1 MTERKQP
8 KIRFTGLHSHSGMSV
23 GDGLGLPSQ
32 HLDFAYQNGL
42 DAFALTDHGTGA
54 GISYL
59 VLHAKKMAKEGKNI
73 KTIYGCEMYFHPDIE
88 QWRKDKENIE
98 KTTKAKK
105 DDEEISGAFV
115 EDEEETKKS
124 KKSILNKRSHL
135 VLLAQNQQGLNNLYK
150 LISMSYNNENYY
162 RFPRID
168 YKMLKQYNEGII
180 ASSACMGGVL
190 STDYWEN
197 REAGADAV
205 LNAMRETTRK
215 MVDIFGDRWYGEL
228 QWNGLPIQHEINKYV
243 IQVCDEFGVKLISTA
258 DSHYP
263 TPDAWKD
270 REIYKRISY
279 MSSGRQIDTNLPNSI
294 DDMEYE
300 LYPKNGDQMWEA
312 YKKYSAKCGVQY
324 DDELVL
330 KSLEETYHIAHN
342 RIETFFP
349 DNQVRL
355 PDFLLPE
362 GKTAETTLDDLAENA
377 LRDMK
382 KWSNKEYHDRL
393 LRELKVIKDRGFAK
407 YFVTMKAISDRANKS
422 YFTGPGRGSAAG
434 SLVAYVLGI
443 TQVDPIKYKLQ
454 FERFLSSTATDY
466 PDIDYDVSD
475 AMGLKQNLI
484 DEWGENRVVPITNW
498 NTLQLRS
505 LIKDIGKFYGVDFQE
520 VNAVT
525 SKMLLEATPQ
535 AKAEHG
541 ITAGIYNPT
550 FDEVMKYSK
559 TLQDFLD
566 KYPNIKTHVNQLYGS
581 IRSASRHAGGI
592 VVGENLDEWMPLINS
607 KGVRQTPWAE
617 GQNVRHLEPMGFI
630 KFDVLGLETLST
642 MEKAVFH
649 ILRRHK
655 GVKNPTFEDVKSFY
669 NEHLHPDV
677 LDMNDGEVY
686 KNVFHNGSFPGIFQ
700 FTEVGAQSFCQ
711 RVKPNN
717 IVDISSITSI
727 FRPGPLSAG
736 VDKSFAE
743 SKNDPDSVIYE
754 HELIKEATQETYGY
768 LVFQEQIALL
778 AHKLGRDIS
787 LDEGNSLR
795 KVLTKKGTGKEA
807 EVKDRLH
814 EKFING
820 CVDKGLG
827 KQVGEK
833 LWQKFI
839 YFSGYG
845 FNKSHAVCYS
855 IISYQCAWLYNYY
868 PSEWLAAYLD
878 SQPETKKEKAV
889 NIVKAAGYIVQGV
902 DINKSGKVWEISE
915 DGKTLIQPLSAIK
928 GVGDAAIKEILDH
941 RPFKTIEDF
950 LFHPRVS
957 YSKLNKKNIDALC
970 RSEALVSLM
979 DSRFTGGKH
988 FWSAI
993 AVDRPRKPESLIEN
1007 IKTYAPEGDFTRD
1020 EKILNTLELTGV
1032 YPINMIVSEEVQRK
1046 LEEKM
1051 IPPLGSFDPDLGF
1064 CWFIPKSIEKKKTKK
1079 GKDFL
1084 IVEAIDDTN
1093 IVTKIKCWGYDP
1105 KKDALHV
1112 NRPYVAKLDF
1122 QEDWGFSSKSIGK
1135 NFKLIG

>member
-1 MTERKQP
+1 MTERVVS
-8 KIRFTGLHSHSGMSV
+8 KIKFTGLHSHSGMSV

-32 HLDFAYQNGL
+32 HLDFAYGNGL

-73 KTIYGCEMYFHPDIE
+73 KTIYGCEMYFHPDLA
-88 QWRKDKENIE
+88 QWRKDKEEIQ

-115 EDEEETKKS
+115 EDEEESKKS

-135 VLLAQNQQGLNNLYK
+135 VLLAQNQRGLNNLYK
-150 LISMSYNNENYY
+150 LISMSYSNENYY

-168 YKMLKQYNEGII
+168 YNMLKQYSEGII
-180 ASSACMGGVL
+180 VSSACMGGVL

-197 REAGADAV
+197 REAGSVAV

-228 QWNGLPIQHEINKYV
+228 QWNGLPIQHEINKYI
-243 IQVCDEFGVKLISTA
+243 IQVCEEFGVKLISTA

-263 TPDAWKD
+263 SPDAWKD

-279 MSSGRQIDTNLPNSI
+279 MSSGRQIDTNLPNSVEN
-294 DDMEYE
+294 MEYE

-312 YKKYSAKCGVQY
+312 YKKYSARCGVSY
-324 DDELVL
+324 NDELVL
-330 KSLEETYHIAHN
+330 KSIEETYHIAHN
-342 RIETFFP
+342 RIEAFYP

-362 GKTAETTLDDLAENA
+362 GKTAEQTLDELAENA

-393 LRELKVIKDRGFAK
+393 MRELRVIKDRGFAK

-422 YFTGPGRGSAAG
+422 YFTGSGRGSAAG

-525 SKMLLEATPQ
+525 GKMLFEATPQ

-541 ITAGIYNPT
+541 ITAGVYTPT
-550 FDEVMKYSK
+550 FEEVMKYSK

-607 KGVRQTPWAE
+607 KGVRQTPWSE

-630 KFDVLGLETLST
+630 KFDVLGLETLNI

-655 GVKNPTFEDVKSFY
+655 GVKNPTFDDIKNFY
-669 NEHLHPDV
+669 NKHLHPDV
-677 LDMNDGEVY
+677 LDTNDTAVY
-686 KNVFHNGSFPGIFQ
+686 KNVFHDGNFPGIFQ
-700 FTEVGAQSFCQ
+700 FAEVGAQNFCQ

-743 SKNDPDSVIYE
+743 SKNNPDDVVYE
-754 HELIKEATQETYGY
+754 HELIREATSETYGY

-787 LDEGNSLR
+787 LDEGNLLR

-807 EVKDRLH
+807 EVKDKLH
-814 EKFING
+814 DKFING

-827 KQVGEK
+827 KELGEK

-868 PSEWLAAYLD
+868 PSEWFAAYLD
-878 SQPETKKEKAV
+878 SQPDSKKEKAV
-889 NIVKAAGYIVQGV
+889 NIVKAAGYKVQGV
-902 DINKSGKVWEISE
+902 DINKSGKVWEISD
-915 DGKTLIQPLSAIK
+915 DGQTLVQPLSAIK
-928 GVGDAAIKEILDH
+928 GVGDAAIKEILQH
-941 RPFKTIEDF
+941 RPFRTIEEF

-970 RSEALVSLM
+970 RSEALLSLM
-979 DSRFTGGKH
+979 DSRFTGAKH

-993 AVDRPRKPESLIEN
+993 AVDRPRKPENLTEN

-1032 YPINMIVSEEVQRK
+1032 YPINMIISEEVQKK
-1046 LEEKM
+1046 LQEKM
-1051 IPPLGSFDPDLGF
+1051 VPPLGEYDPELGI
-1064 CWFIPKSIEKKKTKK
+1064 CWFIPKGIEKKTTKN
-1079 GKDFL
+1079 GKQYIIL
-1084 IVEAIDDTN
+1084 EAIDETN
-1093 IVTKIKCWGYDP
+1093 IVTKIKCWKYDP
-1105 KKDALHV
+1105 KRDIVHLNH
-1112 NRPYVAKLDF
+1112 PYVSRVDYS
-1122 QEDWGFSSKSIGK
+1122 EDWGYDIKSIH
-1135 NFKLIG
+1135 NSMKLIG